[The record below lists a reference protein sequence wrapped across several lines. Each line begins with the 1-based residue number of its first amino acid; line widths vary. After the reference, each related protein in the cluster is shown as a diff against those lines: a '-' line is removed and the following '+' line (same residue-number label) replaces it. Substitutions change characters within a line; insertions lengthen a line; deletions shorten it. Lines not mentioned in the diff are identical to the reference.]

1 MTRACCGRPYAEAEA
16 CARGADE
23 GVRGAFGVRV
33 ACAVV
38 AAALL
43 LGCATPPAARF
54 HSLLPGAAGETR
66 AASAEATSIGWEL
79 LPIAIPAQVDRPQL
93 VVRAADDTIVVL
105 EHERWIAPLAD
116 EMHAA
121 ISERLA
127 QRFGPAHPCASDKPN
142 AKPPARIRIDV
153 QRFDSAPGRYA
164 RLFAEWTVATS
175 AATTPALVCRFES
188 ERTVG
193 PEMAELPAGHRR
205 AIAALADAIA
215 GTLTEI
221 DAGRPV
227 RCPAVPARRMA
238 E

>member
-1 MTRACCGRPYAEAEA
+1 MTRACCVRRHAEAKA
-16 CARGADE
+16 RARGADE
-23 GVRGAFGVRV
+23 GVRGAFGLRG

-127 QRFGPAHPCASDKPN
+127 QRFGPAHPRCE
-142 AKPPARIRIDV
+142 R
-153 QRFDSAPGRYA
+153 Q
-164 RLFAEWTVATS
+164 AERE
-175 AATTPALVCRFES
+175 AAGAHSR
-188 ERTVG
+188 
-193 PEMAELPAGHRR
+193 RR
-205 AIAALADAIA
+205 AAVRFGAGALRAAVCGVDGGDRRGDRAGVGLSLRVGAD
-215 GTLTEI
+215 
-221 DAGRPV
+221 GRSGNG
-227 RCPAVPARRMA
+227 
-238 E
+238 